1 MSIIVDAHEDI
12 ASTMLFY
19 GRNYLRSAH
28 DIRAAEAGGP
38 VEAANG
44 VAMLGLPEWLSGQV
58 AVVFGTLWTLP
69 DRKQT
74 DQLELAYRTS
84 GEAHAQ
90 AMRQIEVYEE
100 LAQRSPHIR
109 VIRYRHDLDVVL
121 RSWRGETD
129 QRQVGVVYLMEGGD
143 AIQTPDEVGVWY
155 ARGLRLIGPA
165 WAATRYCGGTSEPGP
180 LTAEGV
186 RLLHEMSKYN
196 MVLDTSHMAEEA
208 FFQAVAQYPGRIIA
222 SHSNPRVFSENI
234 DRHLSDAMIKA
245 LIERDGII
253 GAVLFNK
260 FLLRGWNHG
269 QPKDAATADT
279 VARAIDHV
287 CQIAGNARHAGIG
300 TDFDGGFGMR
310 STPAGFDTVADLHI
324 IGPALARLGYTDKDI
339 ELILGGNWLR
349 LLREVLP

>member
-19 GRNYLRSAH
+19 GRNYLRSAY
-28 DIRAAEAGGP
+28 DIRTDEAGGQA
-38 VEAANG
+38 EAVNG
-44 VAMLGLPEWLSGQV
+44 MAMLGLPEWLRGNV

-100 LAQRSPHIR
+100 LATISPNIR
-109 VIRYRHDLDVVL
+109 VILQRRDLDIVL
-121 RSWRGETD
+121 RSWRGDSD
-129 QRQVGVVYLMEGGD
+129 QRQVGIVYLMEGGD
-143 AIQTPDEVGVWY
+143 AIQTPEEIGLWY
-155 ARGLRLIGPA
+155 ARGLRFVGPA

-180 LTAEGV
+180 LTEEGV
-186 RLLHEMSKYN
+186 RLLHEMSKYG

-208 FFQAVAQYPGRIIA
+208 FFQAVEQYPGRIIA
-222 SHSNPRVFSENI
+222 SHANPRVLSENI
-234 DRHLSDAMIKA
+234 DRHLSDEMIKA
-245 LIERDGII
+245 LIDRDGII
-253 GAVLFNK
+253 GTVLFNK
-260 FLLRGWNHG
+260 FLLRGWNNG
-269 QPKDAATADT
+269 DSKVMATADT

-287 CQIAGNARHAGIG
+287 CQIAGDARHAGIG

-310 STPAGFDTVADLHI
+310 STPDGFDTVADLHI
-324 IGPALARLGYTDKDI
+324 IGPALAKLGYVDKDI
-339 ELILGGNWLR
+339 ELIMGGNWLR

>member
-1 MSIIVDAHEDI
+1 MPIIVDAHEDI

-19 GRNYLRSAH
+19 GRNYLRSAY
-28 DIRAAEAGGP
+28 DIRADEMDGAAET
-38 VEAANG
+38 ANG
-44 VAMLGLPEWLSGQV
+44 VAMLGLPEWLRGNV

-74 DQLELAYRTS
+74 DQLEQSYRTS
-84 GEAHAQ
+84 GEAHEQ
-90 AMRQIEVYEE
+90 AMQQIEVYEE
-100 LAQRSPHIR
+100 LATISPNIR
-109 VIRYRHDLDVVL
+109 LIQQRHDLDIVL
-121 RSWRGETD
+121 RSWRGQPD
-129 QRQVGVVYLMEGGD
+129 QRQVGIVYLMEGGD
-143 AIQTPDEVGVWY
+143 AIQEPEEIGLWY
-155 ARGLRLIGPA
+155 ARGLRFVGPA

-180 LTAEGV
+180 LTDEGA
-186 RLLHEMSKYN
+186 RLLNEMAKYG

-208 FFQAVAQYPGRIIA
+208 FFQALDQYEGRVIA
-222 SHSNPRVFSENI
+222 SHSNPRVLSDNL

-269 QPKDAATADT
+269 DPKDAATAET

-287 CQIAGNARHAGIG
+287 CQIAGDARHAGIG

-310 STPAGFDTVADLHI
+310 STPGGFDTVADLGI
-324 IGPALARLGYTDKDI
+324 IGPALAKLGYTVTDI

>member
-1 MSIIVDAHEDI
+1 MSIIVDAHEDV

-19 GRNYLRSAH
+19 GRNYLRSAY
-28 DIRAAEAGGP
+28 DIRADEAGGP
-38 VEAANG
+38 AEAANG
-44 VAMLGLPEWLSGQV
+44 VAMLGLPEWLTGNV
-58 AVVFGTLWTLP
+58 AVIFGTLWTLP

-90 AMRQIEVYEE
+90 AMQQIEVYEE
-100 LAQRSPHIR
+100 LATISPNLR
-109 VIRYRHDLDVVL
+109 VIRYRHDLDIVL
-121 RSWRGETD
+121 RSWRGDPD

-143 AIQTPDEVGVWY
+143 AIQEPEEIGLWY
-155 ARGLRLIGPA
+155 ARGLRFVGPA

-180 LTAEGV
+180 LTEEGV

-196 MVLDTSHMAEEA
+196 MVLDISHMAEEA
-208 FFQAVAQYPGRIIA
+208 FFQAVECYPGRIIA
-222 SHSNPRVFSENI
+222 SHANPRVLSENI
-234 DRHLSDAMIKA
+234 DRHLSDEMIKA
-245 LIERDGII
+245 LIARDGII

-269 QPKDAATADT
+269 DPKDAATAET

-287 CQIAGNARHAGIG
+287 CQIAGDARHAGIG

-310 STPAGFDTVADLHI
+310 STPGGFDTVADLGI
-324 IGPALARLGYTDKDI
+324 IAPALAKLGYTVTDI
-339 ELILGGNWLR
+339 ELIMGGNWLR

>member
-19 GRNYLRSAH
+19 GRNYLRSAY
-28 DIRAAEAGGP
+28 DIRADEVGGP
-38 VEAANG
+38 AEAANG

-90 AMRQIEVYEE
+90 AMRQIEVYED

-109 VIRYRHDLDVVL
+109 VIRHRHDLEVVL
-121 RSWRGETD
+121 RSWRGAAE

-143 AIQTPDEVGVWY
+143 AIQTPDEVGAWY

-180 LTAEGV
+180 LTDEGV
-186 RLLHEMSKYN
+186 RLLREMARYN
-196 MVLDTSHMAEEA
+196 LVLDTSHMAEEA

-245 LIERDGII
+245 LIARDGII

-287 CQIAGNARHAGIG
+287 CQLAGDARHAGIG

-324 IGPALARLGYTDKDI
+324 IGPALAKLGYADKDI

>member
-1 MSIIVDAHEDI
+1 MSIIVDAHEDV

-28 DIRAAEAGGP
+28 DIRADEVGSPA
-38 VEAANG
+38 EAANG
-44 VAMLGLPEWLSGQV
+44 VAMLGLPEWLSGNV
-58 AVVFGTLWTLP
+58 AVIFGTLWTLP

-90 AMRQIEVYEE
+90 AMQQIEVYEE
-100 LAQRSPHIR
+100 LATISPNIR
-109 VIRYRHDLDVVL
+109 VIRQRHDLDIVL
-121 RSWRGETD
+121 RSWRGKRD
-129 QRQVGVVYLMEGGD
+129 QRQVGIVYLMEGGD
-143 AIQTPDEVGVWY
+143 AIQEPEEIGLWY
-155 ARGLRLIGPA
+155 ARGLRFVGPA

-180 LTAEGV
+180 LTEEGV

-196 MVLDTSHMAEEA
+196 MVLDTSHMAEES
-208 FFQAVAQYPGRIIA
+208 FFQAVRRYPGRIIA

-234 DRHLSDAMIKA
+234 DRHLSDEMIKA
-245 LIERDGII
+245 LIARDGII

-260 FLLRGWNHG
+260 FLLRNWNHG
-269 QPKDAATADT
+269 DPKDTATADT

-287 CQIAGNARHAGIG
+287 CQIAGDARHAGIG

-310 STPAGFDTVADLHI
+310 STPGGFDTVADLHI
-324 IGPALARLGYTDKDI
+324 IGPALAKLGYTVADI
-339 ELILGGNWLR
+339 ELIMGGNWLR